1 MPLFISDVY
10 FLNYWFLSESG
21 SRTKGRRAVKEDE
34 ILPTLRLL
42 YLSLKIPRLL
52 LVAAQAWASLLLY
65 PVAASPR
72 LLLII
77 TVAAPPL

>member
-52 LVAAQAWASLLLY
+52 LVAAQARASLLLY
-65 PVAASPR
+65 PVAAR

-77 TVAAPPL
+77 TVVAPPL

>member
-1 MPLFISDVY
+1 MPLFILDVY
-10 FLNYWFLSESG
+10 FVNYRLFLSG

-42 YLSLKIPRLL
+42 YLFLKIPRLL
-52 LVAAQAWASLLLY
+52 LVAVRARASLLLY

-72 LLLII
+72 LLLIM
-77 TVAAPPL
+77 TVTAPPL

>member
-1 MPLFISDVY
+1 MPLFILDVY
-10 FLNYWFLSESG
+10 FVNYRLFLSG

-42 YLSLKIPRLL
+42 YLFLKIPRLL
-52 LVAAQAWASLLLY
+52 LVAARARASLLLY

-72 LLLII
+72 LLLIM
-77 TVAAPPL
+77 TVTAPPL